1 MPRIEKRV
9 TPELK
14 EKWQTFCHERGVSE
28 SDMLGLLLEK
38 VTAGVVPNEA
48 KGLEEPRSDKVT
60 IRLSPNDIHNMTER
74 AKAEGFPS
82 RTTWLTNLVLATL
95 SKEPVL
101 TDAEVNALRG
111 SNRELAAIGRN
122 LNQIARALNVEFRDS
137 DKLNKVLIER
147 LLEQIDGH
155 RDKVSNLIDRNMN
168 RWRG

>member
-14 EKWQTFCHERGVSE
+14 EKWQTFCYERGVSE

-95 SKEPVL
+95 NKEPVL

-137 DKLNKVLIER
+137 DKLNKELIER

-168 RWRG
+168 RWGG

>member
-1 MPRIEKRV
+1 
-9 TPELK
+9 
-14 EKWQTFCHERGVSE
+14 
-28 SDMLGLLLEK
+28 MLGLLLEK
-38 VTAGVVPNEA
+38 VTEGVVSNSPN
-48 KGLEEPRSDKVT
+48 GMNEPRTGQVA
-60 IRLSPNDIHNMTER
+60 IRLLPTDIHSMTER

-137 DKLNKVLIER
+137 DKLNKELIER

-168 RWRG
+168 RWGG

>member
-1 MPRIEKRV
+1 M
-9 TPELK
+9 
-14 EKWQTFCHERGVSE
+14 
-28 SDMLGLLLEK
+28 
-38 VTAGVVPNEA
+38 
-48 KGLEEPRSDKVT
+48 
-60 IRLSPNDIHNMTER
+60 
-74 AKAEGFPS
+74 
-82 RTTWLTNLVLATL
+82 LATL

-137 DKLNKVLIER
+137 DKLNKELIDR

-168 RWRG
+168 RWGG